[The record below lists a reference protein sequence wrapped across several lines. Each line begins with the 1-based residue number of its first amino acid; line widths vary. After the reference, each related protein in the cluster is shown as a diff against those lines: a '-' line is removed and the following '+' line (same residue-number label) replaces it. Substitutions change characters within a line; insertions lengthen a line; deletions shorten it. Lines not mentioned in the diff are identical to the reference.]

1 MGFEVAARF
10 ARHVCHCK
18 ALAGKNYCVLG
29 YDNRML
35 RGYALQSRRSA
46 ASSQEQALRDAGVT
60 VVYLEGR
67 GPEGFDALLASLRKG
82 DAVAVVRLADIAID
96 RKQLRKRVEAVHEKG
111 CHIVETDT
119 KRDSR
124 KHALQMV
131 FDAHEMLTHAG
142 KGHNS
147 ERASKY
153 GAMGGRPPKKRAMA
167 KADAEK
173 VWFDLRH
180 ERNADA
186 LKNMSGWT
194 ASAAYRE
201 FGASGRPKGPRRPIR
216 SKLRRRS

>member
-1 MGFEVAARF
+1 
-10 ARHVCHCK
+10 
-18 ALAGKNYCVLG
+18 
-29 YDNRML
+29 ML

-67 GPEGFDALLASLRKG
+67 SAETFDALLASLRRG
-82 DAVAVVRLADIAID
+82 DALAVVRLADLAIN

-131 FDAHEMLTHAG
+131 FDATEMLTHAG

-153 GAMGGRPPKKRAMA
+153 GAMGGRPPKKRTMA
-167 KADAEK
+167 TADAK
-173 VWFDLRH
+173 IVWFDIRH
-180 ERNADA
+180 ERNGDA
-186 LKNMSGWT
+186 LKSMPGWT
-194 ASAAYRE
+194 TSAAYRE
-201 FGASGRPKGPRRPIR
+201 FGPSGRPKGPRRPIR
-216 SKLRRRS
+216 SKLKRRN